1 MTDNRDKPVFRMAR
15 VLKRHKQELKG
26 YSRLANA
33 IREANRGSSKNPVD
47 RRKLKR
53 IVDHQ
58 DVSLSTRELIALD
71 TYLTP
76 FGEGFAD
83 KPLLEK
89 RSILGGLVEK
99 GDVTLLLGSFPRA
112 DAPRNELSRWDVQSL
127 GRLLGEIG
135 NLRPGIHV
143 TVDDVLFD
151 DSVKPQSDPNAL
163 SLPYLKDSGPSVS
176 CLGSPRSS
184 WASELMLAAMFKVT
198 PFRKSSSETLPFH
211 FVWSP
216 DVRKFYP
223 SAFAVGAN
231 DIKGLNGK
239 LAKEISEERAW
250 ALRVGDTVYEVR
262 RKRRKDWKVYGV
274 VAAQRRAGG
283 RVWLVVAG
291 LSGPATFASALA
303 LAAHKT
309 GTLPEPDTNDG
320 HSQVLWALVEATVH
334 HGARKH
340 GDRREVSGERVLMT
354 QTFSPQ

>member
-1 MTDNRDKPVFRMAR
+1 M
-15 VLKRHKQELKG
+15 
-26 YSRLANA
+26 
-33 IREANRGSSKNPVD
+33 
-47 RRKLKR
+47 
-53 IVDHQ
+53 
-58 DVSLSTRELIALD
+58 
-71 TYLTP
+71 
-76 FGEGFAD
+76 
-83 KPLLEK
+83 
-89 RSILGGLVEK
+89 
-99 GDVTLLLGSFPRA
+99 
-112 DAPRNELSRWDVQSL
+112 
-127 GRLLGEIG
+127 
-135 NLRPGIHV
+135 

-163 SLPYLKDSGPSVS
+163 SLPYLKDSGPSVA

-262 RKRRKDWKVYGV
+262 RKQRKDWKVYGV

-283 RVWLVVAG
+283 R
-291 LSGPATFASALA
+291 SGSSLRVFRDPRRLRRRLPLLPTRQALYPSPTQMMGIRRFSGRWSRRRFTMEPES
-303 LAAHKT
+303 T
-309 GTLPEPDTNDG
+309 GTAVRSAGNA
-320 HSQVLWALVEATVH
+320 S
-334 HGARKH
+334 
-340 GDRREVSGERVLMT
+340 
-354 QTFSPQ
+354 